1 MSKSILPK
9 LLVSYKTLLLGVLV
23 GTCLSVA
30 SCIGIATL
38 LNSPTASLAQDK
50 NVGGT
55 VSGSDP
61 ASQVNSSSFLDEL
74 VNIESPSQRRKELY
88 SYLDGINSDELVRL
102 IEDFDLTR
110 NEPRRT
116 LVQNFLFEQLTK
128 LDPNRALSHV
138 WRQADHRWDD
148 LLFIVFGKWAT
159 TNLEAALEATSTL
172 ESRFKSSAVRAILIR
187 RTDLQDSERSEIAQI
202 LENDFKTNI
211 VLSETQILQRL
222 NRPKDAW
229 DMLLNDSVND
239 DAQADLFVQV
249 ASAWISLDGVEGY
262 APLFQKLCT
271 LDESYK
277 HKLTTSVVR
286 RIVIANP
293 QLAWEQAQYLSSKE
307 QHWINPQIMKIW
319 GSIDQHEAFKLVSQI
334 HDPEIQHVTFKSLI
348 DGWSS
353 AHPADLLNELHE
365 IPPEYRHQGITSAIH
380 QLARNQ
386 SFDEAT
392 KYIQDLAEQGENVS
406 EATRYLID
414 IWSTHDPVSAFN
426 WLIANAEAD
435 SRYSRI
441 ALYSVLDN
449 LALQNP
455 SQAMEFARTTEFP
468 NTPSVSIKRS
478 VMTALATSGRFESAR
493 EVLDEFQE
501 PLDLYAYQTL
511 GRNLIEF
518 DRGME
523 AIELAED
530 LPESRWT
537 EYFRVLSLTWFTSK
551 PDELVDNMERLPS
564 KLVQSIVAQQIL
576 SSASSDDHVLSS
588 EQIEHLQTFLEVE
601 E

>member
-1 MSKSILPK
+1 MRKSILPK
-9 LLVSYKTLLLGVLV
+9 LLVSYKTLLVGVLV

-30 SCIGIATL
+30 SCIGIAAFL
-38 LNSPTASLAQDK
+38 SSPTTSFAPDK
-50 NVGGT
+50 NVGET

-61 ASQVNSSSFLDEL
+61 VSRVNRSGSLEEL

-88 SYLDGINSDELVRL
+88 SYLDGKNSDELVRL
-102 IEDFDLTR
+102 IDDFDLTR
-110 NEPRRT
+110 NEPRRA

-159 TNLEAALEATSTL
+159 TNVEAALEATSTL
-172 ESRFKSSAVRAILIR
+172 ESRFKSNAVQAILIR
-187 RTDLQDSERSEIAQI
+187 RTDLTDSERSEIAQI
-202 LENDFKTNI
+202 LENDFKTNM
-211 VLSETQILQRL
+211 VLSETRILQLL

-229 DMLLNDSVND
+229 NMLLNDRVSN

-249 ASAWISLDGVEGY
+249 ASAWISLNGVDGYV
-262 APLFQKLCT
+262 PVFQSLCA
-271 LDESYK
+271 LDESYR
-277 HKLTTSVVR
+277 HKLTNSVVR
-286 RIVIANP
+286 RIVVANP
-293 QLAWEQAQYLSSKE
+293 QLAWEQAQNLSTKE

-319 GSIDQHEAFKLVSQI
+319 GSIDQHTAFKLASQI
-334 HDPEIQHVTFKSLI
+334 HDPEIQHASFKSLI

-353 AHPADLLNELHE
+353 AQPTDVLNELQV
-365 IPPEYRHQGITSAIH
+365 IPPEYRNDAITSAIH

-392 KYIQDLAEQGENVS
+392 KYIQDLAEQGESVS
-406 EATRYLID
+406 RATRDLID

-426 WLIANAEAD
+426 WLIANTEAD
-435 SRYSRI
+435 STHSRV
-441 ALYSVLDN
+441 ALFSVFDN

-468 NTPSVSIKRS
+468 DTPSVAIKRS
-478 VMTALATSGRFESAR
+478 VMTALASSGRFESAR
-493 EVLDEFQE
+493 EILDEFQE

-518 DRGME
+518 DRGIE

-530 LPESRWT
+530 LPESRWI
-537 EYFRVLSLTWFTSK
+537 EYFRILSLTWFTSK
-551 PDELVDNMERLPS
+551 PDELVDNMELLPS
-564 KLVQSIVAQQIL
+564 KAVQSIVAQQML
-576 SSASSDDHVLSS
+576 SSASSDDYVLSS
-588 EQIEHLQTFLEVE
+588 EQVEHLQTFLEVE